1 MPADI
6 EPELVPE
13 LLVSDLDSSMKF
25 WVDLCRFEV
34 SYSRPEERF
43 AYVTSGS
50 AHVMLDE
57 IGAGRNWVSGPLQHP
72 LGRGINFQIAV
83 ADCTRIAAS
92 LDAAGVSLFMSLETK
107 WYRVGVDEEAGV
119 KQFVVADPDGYLLR
133 FQSSLGH
140 RPVDS
145 LRTS

>member
-1 MPADI
+1 MPDDI

-13 LLVSDLDSSMKF
+13 LLVSDLDSSIEF
-25 WVDLCRFEV
+25 WVELCGFAV

-43 AYVTSGS
+43 AYITSGS
-50 AHVMLDE
+50 AHVMLEE
-57 IGAGRNWVSGPLQHP
+57 IGAGRNWVSGPLERP

-83 ADCTRIAAS
+83 TDCARIAAS
-92 LDAAGVSLFMSLETK
+92 LEAAGISLFMSLETK
-107 WYRVGVDEEAGV
+107 WYRVDHDEEAGV
-119 KQFVVADPDGYLLR
+119 QQFVVTDPDGYMLR

-145 LRTS
+145 LRTH